1 MRITR
6 NDIVEKGIWGD
17 IAINVYEITQENG
30 DIFNYG
36 SIAFDSAKLSILI
49 KGAEV
54 FNPVVDVKALGYD
67 TFLLIKDYQ
76 DPKSTNWKIAAD
88 TIAVLGD
95 GIAVATDFTPA
106 GLARKL
112 AIGTSLDLMR
122 KAVKG
127 VDTSSGLAADFC
139 AAMDLFLPQKDKGG
153 NGDDPGTPGSSPGTP
168 GSGAGTPDGSPGTP
182 GSGTGTPDGSPGMPN
197 GGTGTPGSSPG
208 TPRGGHGWPLGS
220 GWFDWLPDSWW
231 TIDPL
236 VIEFSKGAKSGT
248 NSHTHFDFDGDGF
261 AEYTEWISDTQGLL
275 VRDRNQNGVIDD
287 GKELFGDYSVLN
299 SGKNSRDGFEAL
311 ADFDTNGDGCVDA
324 SDDGWSKLRV
334 WMDNGDGFS
343 QENLGQYAVQST

>member
-1 MRITR
+1 MRITGKK
-6 NDIVEKGIWGD
+6 IVESGLAGD
-17 IAINVYEITQENG
+17 IAINVYEITQGKG

-36 SIAFDSAKLSILI
+36 SIAFDGVKGLILI
-49 KGAEV
+49 KGAEE
-54 FNPVVDVKALGYD
+54 FNPVVDGKALGLD
-67 TFLLIKDYQ
+67 SLILIKDYR

-95 GIAVATDFTPA
+95 GIAVVTDFTPA
-106 GLARKL
+106 GLARKI

-127 VDTSSGLAADFC
+127 VDTSSGLAADLC

-182 GSGTGTPDGSPGMPN
+182 GSGTGTPDGSPGTPN
-197 GGTGTPGSSPG
+197 GDTGTPGSSPG

-236 VIEFSKGAKSGT
+236 VIEFSKGTKSGA

-275 VRDRNQNGVIDD
+275 V
-287 GKELFGDYSVLN
+287 
-299 SGKNSRDGFEAL
+299 
-311 ADFDTNGDGCVDA
+311 
-324 SDDGWSKLRV
+324 
-334 WMDNGDGFS
+334 
-343 QENLGQYAVQST
+343 